1 MCRAEARRLG
11 SAPEF
16 RHFRE
21 YLRHAFLRFFG
32 AL

>member
-1 MCRAEARRLG
+1 VCLAEARRLG
-11 SAPEF
+11 SAHEF
-16 RHFRE
+16 RHFHE